1 MIERIQKAA
10 FLLEIICCFGL
21 FYGILC
27 TAMYS
32 FIPDHRLCMAA
43 LVLIL
48 PFIGSAFGARHL
60 KNVIFFA
67 GYHLIQAILCWL
79 IAPNLQLALI
89 LVIYTAAV
97 FIFFFFKRLHQ
108 SPTADFL
115 EVSVYTCGIY
125 FILWVISL
133 QLEHEFLCTLLIV
146 SACIF
151 LLLKIVSMYLH
162 NLTEYLKSNK
172 DIANMPVK
180 AIFKSGNSLM
190 TIYMVISVGAMILF
204 TNIGLDKLL
213 SWLKNALLTVI
224 RFLFSLASSNGADIA
239 ETIQATEQ
247 PPVPSGDMFPTEAA
261 QVSPFME
268 MLNTIIMTTLQIL
281 IGAGA
286 VILVLFLI
294 YRLYRRFNDAKAPK
308 RWIQEN
314 GQCHDIVEKLEAPSV
329 KKKLTFFRSSMPEDK
344 IRRIFY
350 KKIRSHY
357 KKKEISP
364 TLTPSQLTADL
375 DIPDSDAAK
384 QFTQIYEKSRYGQ
397 YKADNEE
404 IEKYK
409 DLSRKIG
416 K

>member
-1 MIERIQKAA
+1 M
-10 FLLEIICCFGL
+10 
-21 FYGILC
+21 
-27 TAMYS
+27 
-32 FIPDHRLCMAA
+32 
-43 LVLIL
+43 
-48 PFIGSAFGARHL
+48 
-60 KNVIFFA
+60 
-67 GYHLIQAILCWL
+67 
-79 IAPNLQLALI
+79 
-89 LVIYTAAV
+89 
-97 FIFFFFKRLHQ
+97 
-108 SPTADFL
+108 
-115 EVSVYTCGIY
+115 
-125 FILWVISL
+125 WVISL

-364 TLTPSQLTADL
+364 TLTPSQLTAAL
-375 DIPDSDAAK
+375 NIPDSDAAK